1 MQKKIKKFRLDVSKI
16 RSANPIHTKK
26 DQIQHK
32 ILKIFMNQEKK
43 LSNCITIMV
52 K

>member
-1 MQKKIKKFRLDVSKI
+1 MHKKE
-16 RSANPIHTKK
+16 

-32 ILKIFMNQEKK
+32 ILKIFMNREKK
-43 LSNCITIMV
+43 LSNCITIIV